1 MPVFAVNATEA
12 RHIQVNNILIF
23 PTLQSLD
30 AVSQAGIRFA
40 AQHNLKVAIK
50 ASGHDFLGRSTAKG
64 SLLLWTHNFRNVSF
78 SDSFIVNGTDMGS
91 VMTAGSGMP
100 LNLLYE
106 ASKGAGKFYVGG
118 STATVVLAGGYV
130 QGAGHS
136 AFSPVF
142 GLGAD
147 NVLGNVSVKDG
158 FSSKLTLAKNF
169 RLSLRTVVW

>member
-1 MPVFAVNATEA
+1 M
-12 RHIQVNNILIF
+12 
-23 PTLQSLD
+23 
-30 AVSQAGIRFA
+30 
-40 AQHNLKVAIK
+40 
-50 ASGHDFLGRSTAKG
+50 
-64 SLLLWTHNFRNVSF
+64 SF

-91 VMTAGSGMP
+91 AMTAGSGMP

-158 FSSKLTLAKNF
+158 CSSRLTLAKNF

>member
-1 MPVFAVNATEA
+1 M
-12 RHIQVNNILIF
+12 
-23 PTLQSLD
+23 
-30 AVSQAGIRFA
+30 
-40 AQHNLKVAIK
+40 
-50 ASGHDFLGRSTAKG
+50 
-64 SLLLWTHNFRNVSF
+64 SF
-78 SDSFIVNGTDMGS
+78 SDAFIVNGTDMGS

-106 ASKGAGKFYVGG
+106 EAKGAGKFYVGG

-147 NVLGNVSVKDG
+147 NVLGNGLVRDEY
-158 FSSKLTLAKNF
+158 FSKLTLA
-169 RLSLRTVVW
+169 